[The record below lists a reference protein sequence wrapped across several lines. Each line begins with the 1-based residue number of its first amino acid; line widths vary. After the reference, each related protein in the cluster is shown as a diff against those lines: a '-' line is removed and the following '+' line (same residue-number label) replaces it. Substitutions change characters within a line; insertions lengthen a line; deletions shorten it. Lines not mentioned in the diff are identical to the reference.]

1 MSGLEEQFLK
11 ARRVALGIVLG
22 QLGVTLLAATAGLL
36 LGGSRAGVSALLG
49 GGIGSLASLYMVV
62 SMFRLGANTAPEK
75 ILGRVYRG
83 EFYKLVLT
91 AGLFALVLMSMD
103 VSFGAM
109 LSGFAATL
117 LVYWLALLRS
127 ADLTP
132 CQRVQ
137 NR

>member
-22 QLGVTLLAATAGLL
+22 QLGVTLLVATAGLL
-36 LGGSRAGVSALLG
+36 LEGSRAGVSAFLG

-62 SMFRLGANTAPEK
+62 SMFRLGANTEPEK

-109 LSGFAATL
+109 LG
-117 LVYWLALLRS
+117 
-127 ADLTP
+127 
-132 CQRVQ
+132 
-137 NR
+137 

>member
-62 SMFRLGANTAPEK
+62 SMFRLGANTEPEK

-109 LSGFAATL
+109 LGGFAATL

-132 CQRVQ
+132 CQGVQ

>member
-22 QLGVTLLAATAGLL
+22 QLGVTLLVATAGLL
-36 LGGSRAGVSALLG
+36 LGGSKAGVSALLG

-62 SMFRLGANTAPEK
+62 SMFRLGANTEPEK

-109 LSGFAATL
+109 LGGFAATL

-132 CQRVQ
+132 SQGVQ